1 MNNTITTV
9 IIDDQ
14 PECIE
19 VLEKDLSAFPD
30 LRVAATASTADRA
43 WKAIV
48 RQQPDLL
55 FLDVELAGESGLE
68 LLNDIRPAIHSDMH
82 VVFYSAFDKY
92 MLDALR
98 ASAFDFLLKPYQYEE
113 LAAIIERAREKI
125 RTGHAETEQA
135 SRWLPS
141 PHERKFAMQ
150 TITGLLILRKSDIL
164 YFQYAPLNRSWQMM
178 LTDGSVHRLR
188 LSIKGQEILNISPSF
203 IQISQDI
210 ILNADYLIYIENKTL
225 RCVLSPPH
233 SHIDIKASKRYYS
246 KIKETLEII

>member
-1 MNNTITTV
+1 MNNTLTTV

-19 VLEKDLSAFPD
+19 TLEKDLNTFD
-30 LRVAATASTADRA
+30 GLRVAATASTADSA
-43 WKAIV
+43 WKAIIK
-48 RQQPDLL
+48 QQPDLL
-55 FLDVELAGESGLE
+55 FLDVELADESGLE
-68 LLNDIRPAIHSDMH
+68 LLNDIRPAIHKDMH

-113 LAAIIERAREKI
+113 LAAIIERAKEKTKAAAREPAP
-125 RTGHAETEQA
+125 TVWQ
-135 SRWLPS
+135 S
-141 PHERKFAMQ
+141 PNERKFAMQ

-164 YFQYAPLNRSWQMM
+164 YFQYATQSRSWQMM
-178 LTDGSVHRLR
+178 LTDGSIHRLR
-188 LSIKGQEILNISPSF
+188 LSIKGQEILSISPSF

-210 ILNADYLIYIENKTL
+210 ILNAEYLIYIENKTL

-233 SHIDIKASKRYYS
+233 SGIDIKASKRYYS

>member
-1 MNNTITTV
+1 MNNIITAV
-9 IIDDQ
+9 IVDDQ

-19 VLEKDLSAFPD
+19 VLEKDLSTFPD
-30 LRVAATASTADRA
+30 LRVTGTASTTGNA
-43 WKAIV
+43 WKVIV
-48 RQQPDLL
+48 KQQPNLL
-55 FLDVELAGESGLE
+55 FLDVELSGESGLE
-68 LLNDIRPAIHSDMH
+68 LLNDLRPAIHTDMH

-113 LAAIIERAREKI
+113 LAALIERAREKI
-125 RTGHAETEQA
+125 RTGTHEPEQPMHWTA
-135 SRWLPS
+135 TSND
-141 PHERKFAMQ
+141 RKFAMQ

-164 YFQYAPLNRSWQMM
+164 YFQYAAQSRSWQMM
-178 LTDGSVHRLR
+178 LTDGSIHRLR
-188 LSIKGQEILNISPSF
+188 LSIKGHEILNISPSF

-210 ILNADYLIYIENKTL
+210 ILNGDYLIYIENKTL